1 MNAGVLLTLL
11 FQVESATIAASPRDT
26 LIDAPVRIVV
36 TGVPPGREIVIRSI
50 GRADTANALVAWGR
64 YVADA
69 RGAVQLDR
77 DAATAG
83 TYTGIDP
90 MGLFWSAE
98 LVPLASIP
106 NGDVPAG
113 AVSPP
118 DPYDVTIT
126 ASIDDTV
133 TVARTTVRRRFAAAS
148 VRIEEVR
155 AGDVVGQ
162 LFLPATPPGRRA
174 PLVIVLGGSEG
185 GYESSAYR
193 ARLLAAHGFAAL
205 AQGYFRAP
213 GLPDEL
219 ASVPIERVQRAI
231 AWARR
236 RSDVA
241 TERIGVIGSSRG
253 TELALLAANYNREVA
268 AVVLFATSITT
279 GSGLTREGAPRP
291 EAAWTRNNSPLPALQ
306 HQPPPEALAQF
317 SRPEPV
323 RLRLL
328 FEPALQNSAAIERAA
343 IPLDALRADVLV
355 VSGIDDQMGPADI
368 AGDMLLERLARR
380 GHRGRRVHLKYPEA
394 GHVISIPYT
403 AAILRLAPWRFAIGG
418 NVRGYGRA
426 DADSWPR
433 VLEFLRTS
441 L

>member
-1 MNAGVLLTLL
+1 MNATVLLTLL

-36 TGVPPGREIVIRSI
+36 TGLPPRREIVIRSI
-50 GRADTANALVAWGR
+50 ASADTANALVAWGR

-69 RGAVQLDR
+69 RGEVQLDR
-77 DAATAG
+77 DAATSG

-90 MGLFWSAE
+90 MGLFWSSE
-98 LVPLASIP
+98 LVPLGRIP
-106 NGDVPAG
+106 SRDVPAG
-113 AVSPP
+113 AVAPP

-126 ASIDDTV
+126 VSIDDTV
-133 TVARTTVRRRFAAAS
+133 PVARTTVRRRFAAAS
-148 VRIEEVR
+148 VRMEEVR

-162 LFLPATPPGRRA
+162 LFLPAHVRR
-174 PLVIVLGGSEG
+174 PSLVIVLGGSEG

-236 RSDVA
+236 RDDVA

-253 TELALLAANYNREVA
+253 TELALLAANYNSEVA
-268 AVVLFATSITT
+268 AVVVFATSVTT
-279 GSGLTREGAPRP
+279 GSGLTRDGAPRA
-291 EAAWTRNNSPLPALQ
+291 EAAWTRNGTPLPVLQ

-317 SRPEPV
+317 GRPEPV

-328 FEPALQNSAAIERAA
+328 FEPALRNSAAIERAA
-343 IPLDALRADVLV
+343 IPLDGLRADVMV
-355 VSGIDDQMGPADI
+355 VSGMDDQFGPAEI
-368 AGDMLLERLARR
+368 TGDMLLERLARR

-394 GHVISIPYT
+394 GHVIAIPYT
-403 AAILRLAPWRFAIGG
+403 PAILRLAPWRFSVGG
-418 NVRGYGRA
+418 NVRGYAHA

-441 L
+441 LGR